1 MKRELRFD
9 EGFDNIL
16 IYDYD
21 TEYRNGPAITADTL
35 FDVSGRAARSLDGDW
50 HFCPD
55 VFHSTVRSRWFDEVR
70 TNRDNLPIPYDFD
83 FDAMDCIHVPG
94 VWNDQK
100 REYALY
106 EGPGV
111 YFKEFDCQKAKG
123 RRVFLRIGAANY
135 ETRIWLNRKY
145 LGRHLGGFTPFCT
158 EITSYLKEE
167 GNRLLVLVDNTRRGE
182 QIPSAHYDWFNY
194 GGIHRSVELVE
205 VPETF
210 VKRFQI
216 ALSKNVK
223 NQIEYRV
230 EVEAGKAWPAGETA
244 EAVIEIEELG
254 IRERVQC
261 VGSSGA
267 EAACGGTGT
276 ATPGTVTPGTAAP
289 GTAAPSTAA
298 PSAAAPAG
306 APAPSAPAVLHATGI
321 IPVDEAAMHL
331 WSPESPYLYKVK
343 VTCAGDCLTDEI
355 GFRRIDR
362 DGTTITLNGKPVLL
376 RGMCVHE
383 ESPEHLRAVTGED
396 MAGTLRE
403 AKELGCNFLR
413 LTHYPHSEAMAR
425 LADRMGI
432 MLWEEIPVYWALEFE
447 NPATFADAANQLRE
461 MILRDCN
468 RASVIVWSVGNEN
481 PDTDARYH
489 FMRRLAE
496 RAKEL
501 DGSRLIGASCLID
514 VEERRIRD
522 RLIDSLDV
530 VGLNE
535 YYGWYLKDFGV
546 LREILNHY
554 EENKPVVI
562 TETGAE
568 AVPGM
573 HGAEDEIYTE
583 ECQAAIYRMQFD
595 TLFSYPFIK
604 GTTPWVL
611 YDYASMRRMSSLQKG
626 YNLKGI
632 ISADRE
638 HRKLAYQVVKEAYG
652 RRAEQEEKEQKE
664 R

>member
-21 TEYRNGPAITADTL
+21 TEYQNGPAITADTL
-35 FDVSGRAARSLDGDW
+35 LDTGGRAARALDGEW

-55 VFHSTVRSRWFDEVR
+55 VFRSTVRSRWFDEVR

-111 YFKEFDCQKAKG
+111 YFREFDCQAAPG
-123 RRVFLRIGAANY
+123 RRVFLRFGAANY

-145 LGRHLGGFTPFCT
+145 LGRHLGGFTPFST
-158 EITSYLKEE
+158 EVTSYLKEE

-182 QIPSAHYDWFNY
+182 QIPSGHYDWFNY

-205 VPETF
+205 VPEVF
-210 VKRFQI
+210 VKRVHV

-223 NQIEYRV
+223 NQIVYNI
-230 EVEAGKAWPAGETA
+230 EVEAGKSWAEGESA

-254 IRERVQC
+254 IRQRVRC
-261 VGSSGA
+261 TCGSGP
-267 EAACGGTGT
+267 TGT
-276 ATPGTVTPGTAAP
+276 SS
-289 GTAAPSTAA
+289 PSSIGSGPT
-298 PSAAAPAG
+298 G
-306 APAPSAPAVLHATGI
+306 APAHTFHASGSV
-321 IPVDEAAMHL
+321 PVDESAVNL
-331 WSPESPYLYKVK
+331 WSPESPYLYRVR
-343 VTCAGDCLTDEI
+343 VTCGGDCLTDEI

-362 DGTTITLNGKPVLL
+362 DGSVITLNGKPVLL

-383 ESPEHLRAVTGED
+383 ESPKHLRAVTEED
-396 MAGTLRE
+396 MEGTLRE

-413 LTHYPHSEAMAR
+413 LTHYPHNEAMAR

-447 NPATFADAANQLRE
+447 NPATFSDAANQLRE
-461 MILRDCN
+461 LILRDRN

-489 FMRRLAE
+489 FMRRLAGTA
-496 RAKEL
+496 REL

-522 RLIDSLDV
+522 RLIERLDV

-546 LREILNHY
+546 LREILGHY

-595 TLFSYPFIK
+595 TLFSYPFIR

-611 YDYASMRRMSSLQKG
+611 YDYASMRRMSSLQRG

-638 HRKLAYQVVKEAYG
+638 HRKLAWQAVKEAYE
-652 RRAEQEEKEQKE
+652 RRAKQEEKEQRGK
-664 R
+664 

>member
-55 VFHSTVRSRWFDEVR
+55 VFHSTVRSRWFDKVR

-83 FDAMDCIHVPG
+83 FDAMGCIRVPG

-145 LGRHLGGFTPFCT
+145 LGRHLGGFTPFST

-205 VPETF
+205 VPEVF
-210 VKRFQI
+210 VKCFQI

-230 EVEAGKAWPAGETA
+230 EVEAGKAWPEGETA

-261 VGSSGA
+261 VGSSG
-267 EAACGGTGT
+267 T
-276 ATPGTVTPGTAAP
+276 
-289 GTAAPSTAA
+289 
-298 PSAAAPAG
+298 
-306 APAPSAPAVLHATGI
+306 PAVLHASGI
-321 IPVDEAAMHL
+321 IRVNESAMHL
-331 WSPESPYLYKVK
+331 WSPESPYLYRVR
-343 VTCAGDCLTDEI
+343 VACAGDCLTDEI

-383 ESPEHLRAVTGED
+383 ESPEHLRAVTEED

-447 NPATFADAANQLRE
+447 NPATYADAANQLRE
-461 MILRDCN
+461 LILRDCN

-496 RAKEL
+496 TAKKL

-611 YDYASMRRMSSLQKG
+611 YDYASMRRMSSFQKG